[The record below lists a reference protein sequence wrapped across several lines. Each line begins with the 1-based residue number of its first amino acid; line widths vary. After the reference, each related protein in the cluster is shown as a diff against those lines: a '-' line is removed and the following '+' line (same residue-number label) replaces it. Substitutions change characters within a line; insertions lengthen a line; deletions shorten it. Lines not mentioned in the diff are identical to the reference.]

1 MKIKIKIQLKAKLN
15 LKLKDLWT
23 KEIKNKNNL
32 KIIKFYNNNKK
43 KKKKIHWNN
52 WDKFSIVYK
61 IMIKL
66 EIEHLVID

>member
-32 KIIKFYNNNKK
+32 KIIKCYNNNNNNKK
-43 KKKKIHWNN
+43 KKKFIGIIGINLVLYTKSWSN
-52 WDKFSIVYK
+52 WK
-61 IMIKL
+61 
-66 EIEHLVID
+66 